1 MNKWGGTGYLAAD
14 PTHQYTKSGKPVCT
28 FRVGVTRRFTNA
40 QGVRESDFFPVVAW
54 GKQADLAARYLSKGS
69 RVGIVGTLQTRSYEA
84 QDGTKRYVTEIV
96 AEEIEFL
103 SSSPKEQSGDDA
115 VSQAQAA
122 FGAEFVQVTDDDLP
136 F

>member
-1 MNKWGGTGYLAAD
+1 MNKWEGIGYLAAD
-14 PTHQYTKSGKPVCT
+14 PTHQYTKGGKPVCT

-69 RVGIVGTLQTRSYEA
+69 RVAVVGTLQTRSYDDK
-84 QDGTKRYVTEIV
+84 DGVKRYVTEIV
-96 AEEIEFL
+96 AEEIDFL
-103 SSSPKEQSGDDA
+103 SGPKSEEQSQE
-115 VSQAQAA
+115 QAG
-122 FGAEFVQVTDDDLP
+122 FTQVDDDELP